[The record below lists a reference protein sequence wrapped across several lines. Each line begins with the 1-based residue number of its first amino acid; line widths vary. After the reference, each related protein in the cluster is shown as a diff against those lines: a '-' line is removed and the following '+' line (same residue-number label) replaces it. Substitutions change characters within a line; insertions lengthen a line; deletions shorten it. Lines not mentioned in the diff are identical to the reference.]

1 MRSFR
6 SFSVVT
12 AVMVC
17 GLVVASARAAGQQ
30 QTPPA
35 GAPPAGGRQGG
46 GAPPQNL
53 KVLPKDIARPALTAI
68 MRGYTAALGVQ
79 CNHCHVEDMAQRASD
94 ENPKKDIARKMI
106 KMTMDINATYLQGVG
121 DPALPDQPKVTCYTC
136 HRGAVKPLTAAGGGH

>member
-1 MRSFR
+1 MRQFR
-6 SFSVVT
+6 SFSLVT
-12 AVMVC
+12 TVMVC
-17 GLVVASARAAGQQ
+17 GLLVAGARAAAQ
-30 QTPPA
+30 QTPP
-35 GAPPAGGRQGG
+35 
-46 GAPPQNL
+46 PPQNL

-79 CNHCHVEDMAQRASD
+79 CNHCHVEDNTKRASD

>member
-6 SFSVVT
+6 SFSFVT

-17 GLVVASARAAGQQ
+17 GLVVAGVRAAGQQ
-30 QTPPA
+30 
-35 GAPPAGGRQGG
+35 APP
-46 GAPPQNL
+46 PPQNL

-68 MRGYTAALGVQ
+68 MRGYTASLGVQ

-106 KMTMDINATYLQGVG
+106 KMTMDINATYLAGVG
-121 DPALPDQPKVTCYTC
+121 TAAAPDQPKVTCYTC
-136 HRGAVKPLTAAGGGH
+136 HRGAVKPLTAAGSGN